1 MRLIGRGGHGLDKD
15 KSENNKITGNCC
27 CNDNVKSNNSI
38 NDNDKDDLNKMII
51 TQLKNNEHFYLDD
64 SMNFKSILSCT
75 DKTIYIRFTATWCK
89 PCKQIEPLFIDLS
102 KKFKESAHFISID
115 IDEHDDIQQEY
126 RVISIPL
133 FIAIKNGKEISR
145 LSGSST
151 EGLLKFI
158 N

>member
-1 MRLIGRGGHGLDKD
+1 M
-15 KSENNKITGNCC
+15 
-27 CNDNVKSNNSI
+27 
-38 NDNDKDDLNKMII
+38 I

-102 KKFKESAHFISID
+102 KKFKEYAHFISID